1 MRRRAQAVA
10 VLLSLATGWAHA
22 QTIIEQAVAAR
33 NRGAVF
39 TSLEIL
45 RQAGPAPSAAV
56 RIEQAAGAFILGRYS
71 QARAILA
78 GVLADPDVDQADRNR
93 AVALV
98 LRINRR
104 QLRRMARGPFSA
116 TLALGIGAD
125 SNANNVLD
133 SSVPDDFDA
142 VPGRAARE
150 PLDDFYRFYRAA
162 AEHALQP
169 SEAANLGGHPFV
181 YRWTNSVAHYGRR
194 FRDVDAWNAQYV
206 QLTSGLRF
214 EKRRVWTGSIRA
226 SALDYRLGEDR
237 LAYFGSAEAS
247 YKRLLQP
254 VNVGVQAA
262 FQRLDYR
269 QAAWTGLTGKRL
281 RVQLFVEGALAERHS
296 FRAGLEPQRFRG
308 DEESRSHSGFRAHLQ
323 HAWRRP
329 AWRLY
334 TRVIYEK
341 NRYRMLGPGAAPRRR
356 FDRVRF
362 LINFEKPLTE
372 RLRLYLGGQYT
383 GSDSSQ
389 AGELDKKQLE
399 LSLRYRF

>member
-1 MRRRAQAVA
+1 MRRMAQAVA
-10 VLLSLATGWAHA
+10 VLLSLVTGWVHG

-45 RQAGPAPSAAV
+45 QQAGPAPSAAV
-56 RIEQAAGAFILGRYS
+56 RIEQAIGAYILGRYS

-78 GVLADPDVDQADRNR
+78 GVLAETDLDQADKTRV
-93 AVALV
+93 VALV

-104 QLRRMARGPFSA
+104 QLRRVARRPFSA
-116 TLALGIGAD
+116 TLAFGIGAD
-125 SNANNVLD
+125 SNANNALD
-133 SSVPDDFDA
+133 SRVLEDFDSA
-142 VPGRAARE
+142 PERAAPE
-150 PLDDFYRFYRAA
+150 PQDDFYQIYRAA

-181 YRWTNSVAHYGRR
+181 YRWTNSVAYYERR
-194 FRDVDAWNAQYV
+194 FQDVDAWNAQYV
-206 QLTSGLRF
+206 QLTSGLRL
-214 EKRRVWTGSIRA
+214 EKRKIWTGSIRV

-237 LAYFGSAEAS
+237 LAYFGSAAAS

-254 VNVGVQAA
+254 INIGVQAA
-262 FQRLDYR
+262 IQRLDYR
-269 QAAWTGLTGKRL
+269 QAAWAGLTGKRL

-296 FRAGLEPQRFRG
+296 FRAGIEPQRFRG
-308 DEESRSHSGFRAHLQ
+308 DVESRNHSGFRAHLQ
-323 HAWRRP
+323 HVWRRP

-334 TRVIYEK
+334 NRVIYEK
-341 NRYRMLGPGAAPRRR
+341 NRYRMLEPGATPRRR
-356 FDRVRF
+356 FDRVR
-362 LINFEKPLTE
+362 LVINFEKPLTE
-372 RLRLYLGGQYT
+372 RLHLYLGAQYT
-383 GSDSSQ
+383 KSDSNH